1 MEKSIARLI
10 RVLLVLVMT
19 FAMMPMIPGFG
30 QTANATTEEDIDVL
44 SVNYNAKMAFDCQ
57 REPATPV
64 KGHRETLYS
73 FTNPY
78 KCANQSGVKTD
89 LGNTYLRVESCGL
102 YKDQDEGVKNALVN
116 DGKSGEKTWSGLL
129 KDIPDAERDDVP
141 IYKLVWYNQDG
152 SKREDFSDPGCLYI
166 LDLASNSFIF
176 CGCGFNTNNSYGY
189 FLHGTEIG
197 ETVPYILFPAD
208 KVEGLVTKK
217 KDVHPEAKVTAPVP
231 KTGLVENGNPQELI
245 SAGSAEGGTMYYA
258 VSTDPST
265 APTDGWSTSIP
276 TGTNAGTYYVW
287 YKVVGDDTHADTDPA
302 GPLTVKIAAIQYTI
316 TYELN
321 GGKLDGQTGTVSVK
335 YDKGTVITL
344 PKPTRKGY
352 TFDHW
357 EGSAYNAGDNYTV
370 TEDHTFKAVWK
381 KAASGKA
388 GKSGGSSSKGVD
400 TGDENNLV
408 FWIALMTAALIGAA
422 GMTIRMIRREN

>member
-19 FAMMPMIPGFG
+19 FAMLPMVPGTV
-30 QTANATTEEDIDVL
+30 QTANATTDEDIDVL
-44 SVNYNAKMAFDCQ
+44 SVKYNAKMAFDCQ
-57 REPATPV
+57 RYPAVPQ
-64 KGHRETLYS
+64 KGHSQLIGVLETP
-73 FTNPY
+73 FN
-78 KCANQSGVKTD
+78 CADKAGSQEA
-89 LGNTYLRVESCGL
+89 LGDTYLKVEPLGL
-102 YKDQDEGVKNALVN
+102 YKDQPDDIKYNLLNGGTQKIA
-116 DGKSGEKTWSGLL
+116 LL
-129 KDIPDAERDDVP
+129 KDVDVQDLDYVP
-141 IYKLVWYNQDG
+141 IYKLVQYNKNDTKMG
-152 SKREDFSDPGCLYI
+152 DFSDPGCLYI
-166 LDLASNSFIF
+166 LDLDTASFLF
-176 CGCGFNTNNSYGY
+176 CGCGHNTDKSYGY
-189 FLHGTEIG
+189 FLHGEEI
-197 ETVPYILFPAD
+197 TDPKQYQNTFPED
-208 KVEGLVTKK
+208 KVEGLVINKRE
-217 KDVHPEAKVTAPVP
+217 VHPKASVVTAPAP

-245 SAGSAEGGTMYYA
+245 TAGSAEDGTMYYA
-258 VSTDPST
+258 IGTDPTT

-276 TGTNAGTYYVW
+276 TGTTAGTYYVW
-287 YKVVGDDTHADTDPA
+287 YKVVGDTTHADTDTA

-344 PKPTRKGY
+344 PKPTRNGY

-408 FWIALMTAALIGAA
+408 FWIALMTAALIGVA